1 MVDDMGAWKLEYVKL
16 IVVDTTLL
24 VATGYLCSEG
34 EGERLPT
41 YPLSLGVIV
50 NHCFEM
56 HDLVVWTCD
65 GLL

>member
-24 VATGYLCSEG
+24 VATGYLCSES
-34 EGERLPT
+34 EGERLGT